1 MGQTRVSAPASGT
14 FTFGEALLMFGR
26 GWLARLRLE

>member
-14 FTFGEALLMFGR
+14 FTFGEALLISGR
-26 GWLARLRLE
+26 WLACAAGD